1 MLFFSSGE
9 KLLSV
14 KQVEVK
20 IKVAVVE
27 SDPLR
32 LIGYRSLLEQHPEI
46 EIEAATVPDLPS
58 CSDDAVALVG
68 AQTGRNI
75 CEAIQAVFVVRPD
88 LRILGTGPGID
99 DEMMLKAISS
109 GAKGYVTDSAD
120 AKEIVEAIKVVHS
133 GSIWAPRRVLAMF
146 VERATNGR
154 LEADP
159 KLTFTERERQVLELL
174 VAGRSNKE
182 IGAALQIEERT
193 VKAHLAKLMRKVG
206 VPNRI
211 ALSVHAVTRSLLE

>member
-1 MLFFSSGE
+1 MLFFSPGE

-14 KQVEVK
+14 KQVEAQ

-46 EIEAATVPDLPS
+46 EIEGATVPDLPS
-58 CSDDAVALVG
+58 RTDAVALVG

-75 CEAIQAVFVVRPD
+75 CEAIQAVFAVRPD
-88 LRILGTGPGID
+88 LRILGTGPRID